1 MREDDRRLIEDFLP
15 IQAIGKEA
23 SREKSVRK
31 GHISTL
37 HLWWARR
44 PLVACR
50 AAVYGA
56 LVPASRF
63 IPENGPDN
71 KKQSLGR
78 ANAAKFL
85 ERLCKYPGEPA
96 VIREAQRHIL
106 EAHAERLSREMG
118 KRVTAEDIEAGRA
131 PRPKV
136 LDMFAGG
143 GAIPLEALRLGCE
156 AYALDL
162 NPVAYIILLCTLVY
176 PQKYGKP
183 DPNARGMTG
192 PKNATGETTWGGL
205 ANEVRYW
212 GEWVLQ
218 RVKAE
223 IGDLYPLI
231 PDPEYK
237 GRRTEAQSSFWPTA
251 KDSEVPPGY
260 LVPVAYLWT
269 RTVRCKNPSCGATV
283 PLVRQTWLCKKQGRY
298 VALKMIAPKG
308 AKQVRFEV
316 VESATEKGLGFD
328 PAGFSMGGNATCP
341 FCGTV
346 ADSEYVKAEGCAKR
360 MGRQM
365 MAIVATRPANEGK
378 TYLSPSNISVGAEVD
393 EKSFER
399 VEALASKL
407 GITVP
412 SEVLEPNPRSFDV
425 QHFGFAFWRDVFTA
439 RQLLA
444 MTCFSGQIRRS
455 HGEIAH
461 AVRNGEMAT
470 AVATCLSMALGRL
483 ADYSTSFCTWQP
495 EFIKNTF
502 NSPGMPMIMDFAEA
516 NPLVDTS
523 GSWPSAVE
531 YVAAALEGFVTGTGS
546 AVVVRGSAMKT
557 PWANDSFD
565 AVVTDPPYY
574 DSRTYSNLADHF
586 YVWHKRAVG
595 DLYPDHF
602 ASELTPK
609 KSEAIA
615 AKYRHGG
622 SEESANRAYERMMEE
637 AFRECNRVLR
647 PGMPMV
653 CVYAHKTTAGWST
666 VINALMR
673 SGFVVME
680 AWPVEMER
688 KVRQNAQETAALASS
703 IFLVARKR
711 EGATSGSYEDEV
723 RPELDEI
730 VRERVDTLWR
740 MGITGADL
748 VIAAVGAGLRAFT
761 RFARVEYANGEEVP
775 AEKFLA
781 EVEGVV
787 LETLLEKIFQVAGT
801 GVSAVDGPTRFYV
814 LWRYTYGAAEMDAGE
829 AIVFTYGQNVELD
842 GPNGLSAGSRA
853 LVEKMKGKYRLR
865 DFTERGMD
873 DKLGQPR
880 EDGKAVP
887 LIDTL
892 HRALWLL
899 ENEPRKLNRFLEEAQ
914 PDRERLRLVAQT
926 LAGTALDG
934 SGTEGPAGVTT
945 TVREAAALKK
955 LVANW
960 RALVEQRAGLPL
972 FESLERGER

>member
-1 MREDDRRLIEDFLP
+1 
-15 IQAIGKEA
+15 
-23 SREKSVRK
+23 
-31 GHISTL
+31 
-37 HLWWARR
+37 
-44 PLVACR
+44 
-50 AAVYGA
+50 
-56 LVPASRF
+56 
-63 IPENGPDN
+63 
-71 KKQSLGR
+71 
-78 ANAAKFL
+78 
-85 ERLCKYPGEPA
+85 
-96 VIREAQRHIL
+96 
-106 EAHAERLSREMG
+106 
-118 KRVTAEDIEAGRA
+118 
-131 PRPKV
+131 
-136 LDMFAGG
+136 
-143 GAIPLEALRLGCE
+143 
-156 AYALDL
+156 
-162 NPVAYIILLCTLVY
+162 
-176 PQKYGKP
+176 
-183 DPNARGMTG
+183 
-192 PKNATGETTWGGL
+192 
-205 ANEVRYW
+205 
-212 GEWVLQ
+212 
-218 RVKAE
+218 
-223 IGDLYPLI
+223 
-231 PDPEYK
+231 
-237 GRRTEAQSSFWPTA
+237 
-251 KDSEVPPGY
+251 
-260 LVPVAYLWT
+260 
-269 RTVRCKNPSCGATV
+269 
-283 PLVRQTWLCKKQGRY
+283 VRQTWLCKKQGRY